1 MLRVLRVGAH
11 YSASSSPRPA
21 ASCKIPGNEPDSEPA
36 HELVK
41 EALVGDARFRA
52 QCARS
57 RGNRPAAHLRVH
69 CRTKCTECPDKR
81 PGREP
86 ANAPAGAEVG
96 QKE

>member
-36 HELVK
+36 RELVE

-52 QCARS
+52 QCACAPGKPPRS
-57 RGNRPAAHLRVH
+57 AF
-69 CRTKCTECPDKR
+69 
-81 PGREP
+81 
-86 ANAPAGAEVG
+86 AGSLPRKMHGVPR
-96 QKE
+96 QKAQS